1 MAARLSQEDIDRTR
15 EASDIVELLS
25 EYISLKK
32 AGKNY
37 TALCPFHSEK
47 KPSFYVSPER
57 QIYHC
62 FGCGAG
68 GNVYTFL
75 IEMEKLSFPEAVRLL
90 AKKSGIRL
98 REPDKTSGP
107 REAIY
112 KANEWADDFFFETL
126 AGKESGKRGRDY
138 VKKRQFGKTLI
149 EKFHL
154 GYSPS
159 SWDGLKSAAKSKS
172 EDVLVRAGLLVKSE
186 SGRTYDRFRDRLMFP
201 IRNLSGRVVG
211 FGGRSVGD
219 STPKYMNSPDTAVYR
234 KGNILYGLW
243 EAKQEIRKSGRA
255 IMVEGYTD
263 LLSLRSVG
271 IEEVVAS
278 LGTALTDGQAK
289 LLARY
294 TEAVVI
300 LFDAD
305 TAGNEAAVRSLDI
318 LLEHGLDVS
327 VVSLPG
333 GHDPDSFAREK
344 GGEVLLDLIKSPL
357 TFFDFKL
364 GLLKK
369 KYDMSKVRAKADA
382 IKEIAS
388 SLVKIPDIV
397 KRDLWVREL
406 SERLSVSEDALI
418 RSMPG
423 TSFKGDLPEAS
434 VLPAGPQELE
444 LRLLGLMLADSAALS
459 LASESLTI
467 DDFLGTGSREV
478 FSKIY
483 ELKDDGREV
492 KAADLL
498 SPVTDRDAL
507 KAISGSMM
515 VAGPGFDVIRECEG
529 LISKIRKNRIE
540 RSMEHKLKE
549 MRDREDRGE
558 DVSRLQR
565 EYQSLIELRRKE
577 SAVK

>member
-1 MAARLSQEDIDRTR
+1 MAARLSQEDIDTTR
-15 EASDIVELLS
+15 EATDIVQFLS

-47 KPSFYVSPER
+47 KPSFYVSPDR

-75 IEMEKLSFPEAVRLL
+75 MEMEKLSFPEAVRLL
-90 AKKSGIRL
+90 AKKSGIEL
-98 REPDKTSGP
+98 KEPDKTTGP

-112 KANEWADDFFFETL
+112 GANEWADSFYYETL
-126 AGKESGKRGRDY
+126 MRKESGKKGRDY
-138 VKKRQFGKTLI
+138 AKRRKFSKEII
-149 EKFHL
+149 EKLHL
-154 GYSPS
+154 GYSPA
-159 SWDGLKSAAKSKS
+159 SWDSLKTSSKS
-172 EDVLVRAGLLVKSE
+172 ISESVLLRAGLLIKAE

-211 FGGRSVGD
+211 FGGRSVGN
-219 STPKYMNSPDTAVYR
+219 STPKYMNSPDTEVYK
-234 KGNILYGLW
+234 KGNVLYGLW
-243 EAKQEIRKSGRA
+243 EAKQEIRKMGRA

-289 LLARY
+289 LLSRY
-294 TEAVVI
+294 TDTVII

-305 TAGNEAAVRSLDI
+305 AAGDEAAVRSLDI

-327 VVSLPG
+327 IVSLPEG
-333 GHDPDSFAREK
+333 YDPDSFAREK
-344 GGEVLLDLIKSPL
+344 GGKPLLSLINSPS

-364 GLLKK
+364 ALLEK
-369 KYDMSKVRAKADA
+369 KYDMSKVSAKTSA
-382 IKEIAS
+382 IKEITS
-388 SLVKIPDIV
+388 SLARIPDIV
-397 KRDLWVREL
+397 KRDLWVRAL

-418 RSMPG
+418 RAMPG
-423 TSFKGDLPEAS
+423 SAFEEYSSEMS
-434 VLPAGPQELE
+434 VLPEGPQDLE
-444 LRLLGLMLADSAALS
+444 LRLLGLILADNAALD
-459 LASESLTI
+459 LVSESLTI
-467 DDFLGTGSREV
+467 DDFVGTTSKEV
-478 FSKIY
+478 VGKIFELSK
-483 ELKDDGREV
+483 DGKEV
-492 KAADLL
+492 QAADLL
-498 SPVTDRDAL
+498 SQVTDRKAL

-515 VAGPGFDVIRECEG
+515 IAGPGFDVIKECEG
-529 LISKIRKNRIE
+529 LISKMRKTRIE
-540 RSMEHKLKE
+540 RSMERKLKE
-549 MRDREDRGE
+549 MKDRESRGE

-565 EYQSLIELRRKE
+565 EYQRLVELKHRE
-577 SAVK
+577 SVAK

>member
-1 MAARLSQEDIDRTR
+1 MAARLSQEDIDTTR
-15 EASDIVELLS
+15 EATDIVQLLS

-47 KPSFYVSPER
+47 KPSFFVSPER

-75 IEMEKLSFPEAVRLL
+75 VEMEKLSFPEAVRLL
-90 AKKSGIRL
+90 AKKSGIKL
-98 REPDKTSGP
+98 KEPDKTTGP

-112 KANEWADDFFFETL
+112 RVNEWADDFYFETL
-126 AGKESGKRGRDY
+126 IRKESGKKGRDY
-138 VKKRQFGKTLI
+138 ARKRKFSKEII
-149 EKFHL
+149 EKLHL
-154 GYSPS
+154 GYSPA
-159 SWDGLKSAAKSKS
+159 SWDGLKTSAKSTS
-172 EDVLVRAGLLVKSE
+172 ESVLLRAGLLIKAE

-211 FGGRSVGD
+211 FGGRSIGD
-219 STPKYMNSPDTAVYR
+219 STPKYMNSPDTEVYK
-234 KGNILYGLW
+234 KGNVLYGLW

-289 LLARY
+289 LLSRY
-294 TEAVVI
+294 TDAVII

-305 TAGNEAAVRSLDI
+305 TAGDEAAVRSLDI

-327 VVSLPG
+327 IVSLPEG
-333 GHDPDSFAREK
+333 YDPDSFAREK
-344 GGEVLLDLIKSPL
+344 GGEPLLSLINSPS

-364 GLLKK
+364 ALLEK
-369 KYDMSKVRAKADA
+369 KYDMSKVRAKTSA
-382 IKEIAS
+382 IREITS
-388 SLVKIPDIV
+388 SLARIPDIV
-397 KRDLWVREL
+397 KRDLWIRVL
-406 SERLSVSEDALI
+406 SERLSVSEDVLI
-418 RSMPG
+418 RAMPES
-423 TSFKGDLPEAS
+423 SFEEQSSEMS
-434 VLPAGPQELE
+434 VLPEGPQELE
-444 LRLLGLMLADSAALS
+444 LRLLGLMLADSATLN
-459 LASESLTI
+459 LVSESLTI
-467 DDFLGTGSREV
+467 DDFLGTTSKEV
-478 FSKIY
+478 ISKIY
-483 ELKDDGREV
+483 ELKEDGREV

-498 SPVTDRDAL
+498 SSVMDREAV

-515 VAGPGFDVIRECEG
+515 VAGPGFDVIKECEG
-529 LISKIRKNRIE
+529 LISKMRKTRIE
-540 RSMEHKLKE
+540 RSMERKLKE
-549 MRDREDRGE
+549 MKDRESRGE

-565 EYQSLIELRRKE
+565 EYQSLVELRQRE
-577 SAVK
+577 SVAK

>member
-1 MAARLSQEDIDRTR
+1 MAARLSQEDIDGTR
-15 EASDIVELLS
+15 EATDIVELLS

-57 QIYHC
+57 QVYHC

-98 REPDKTSGP
+98 KEPDKTSGP

-172 EDVLVRAGLLVKSE
+172 EDVLVKAGLLVKSE

-305 TAGNEAAVRSLDI
+305 TAGDEAAVRSLDI

-333 GHDPDSFAREK
+333 GYDPDSFAREK

-423 TSFKGDLPEAS
+423 SSFKEDLPEAS

-467 DDFLGTGSREV
+467 DDFLGTASREV

-515 VAGPGFDVIRECEG
+515 VAGPGFDVIKECEG
-529 LISKIRKNRIE
+529 LISKIRKSRIE
-540 RSMEHKLKE
+540 RSMKHKLKE

-558 DVSRLQR
+558 DVSRLQK

-577 SAVK
+577 SVVK

>member
-15 EASDIVELLS
+15 EATDIVELLS

-47 KPSFYVSPER
+47 KPSFHVSPER

-62 FGCGAG
+62 FGCGTG

-75 IEMEKLSFPEAVRLL
+75 MEMEKLSFPETVRLL

-98 REPDKTSGP
+98 KEPEKTSGP

-112 KANEWADDFFFETL
+112 GVNEWADNFYFETL
-126 AGKESGKRGRDY
+126 MRKESGKRGRDY
-138 VKKRQFGKTLI
+138 AKKRKFGREII

-159 SWDGLKSAAKSKS
+159 SWDGLKSSAKSIS
-172 EDVLVRAGLLVKSE
+172 ESVLLRAGLLVKSE
-186 SGRTYDRFRDRLMFP
+186 KGRTYDRFRDRLMFP

-211 FGGRSVGD
+211 FGGRSIGD
-219 STPKYMNSPDTAVYR
+219 STPKYLNSPDTEVYK
-234 KGNILYGLW
+234 KGNVLYGLW
-243 EAKQEIRKSGRA
+243 EARQEIRRSGRA

-289 LLARY
+289 LLSRY
-294 TEAVVI
+294 ADVVII

-305 TAGNEAAVRSLDI
+305 TAGDEAAVRSLDI

-327 VVSLPG
+327 VVSLPESY
-333 GHDPDSFAREK
+333 DPDSFAREK
-344 GGEVLLDLIKSPL
+344 GGEPLLALINSPL

-364 GLLKK
+364 ALLEK
-369 KYDMSKVRAKADA
+369 KYDMSKVRAKTSA
-382 IKEIAS
+382 IKEITS
-388 SLVKIPDIV
+388 SLVKISDIV
-397 KRDLWVREL
+397 KRDLWVKVL
-406 SERLSVSEDALI
+406 SERFSVSEDTLI
-418 RSMPG
+418 RAMPG
-423 TSFKGDLPEAS
+423 SLFEEDFPETS

-444 LRLLGLMLADSAALS
+444 LRLLGLMLADGGALN

-467 DDFLGTGSREV
+467 DDFLGTASREV
-478 FSKIY
+478 VSKIY

-498 SPVTDRDAL
+498 SSVTDREAL

-515 VAGPGFDVIRECEG
+515 VAGPGFDVIKECEG
-529 LISKIRKNRIE
+529 LIAKMRKNRIE
-540 RSMEHKLKE
+540 RSMDRKLKE
-549 MRDREDRGE
+549 MKDREGRGE

-565 EYQSLIELRRKE
+565 EYQSLVELRQKE
-577 SAVK
+577 SVAK